1 MGEANLAPWRLVIAI
16 HHGRPLPIRVAFP
29 YSSREQIFGIVD
41 QRPIVIDFD
50 TKFGRRRN
58 GPSTSENNEVSPMKR
73 ETVLDQ
79 IANNKGAWDFLV
91 IGGGATGLGVA
102 VDASA
107 RGYRT
112 LLVEQHDFAKG
123 TSSRSTKLVH
133 GGVRY
138 LKQGNISLVLE
149 ALRERGLL
157 CENAPHL
164 VHHLEFIV
172 PIYSWWEGPFYGI
185 GMKIYDRLAGK
196 LGLSPSRVLTR
207 EETLK
212 LIPTLEPAGL
222 QRGVSYYDG
231 QFDDSRLAVNLAQ
244 TIFDLG
250 GVAINYMPVVSL
262 IKEDELI
269 VGATLRDLESGS
281 EYQVRARSVINAT
294 GVFSDGVRK
303 MDEPEAKTV
312 IAASQGSHVVL
323 PKVFLPGNS
332 AVMVPHTPDGR
343 VLFAVPWHDHVVV
356 GTTDIGVDDISIEPV
371 PMEEEIGFILT
382 NAAKYLSKRPSR
394 SDILSVYAGL
404 RPLVKVG
411 DAKSTAALSRDH
423 TILISNAGLLTIAGG
438 KWTTYRKMAQDA
450 VEQAQ
455 TMAGLEERPCTTE
468 HLQIHGWTKQSIPE
482 PNLRVY
488 GADAPA
494 IQELARKEPGLAEK
508 LHPELPYIG
517 AEVVWAVHQE
527 MARTVE
533 DVLSRRTRALLLGA
547 RASIEA
553 APRVAELMAR
563 ELKRDENWQKQTVRN
578 FKEVAQGYLPPA

>member
-1 MGEANLAPWRLVIAI
+1 MKR
-16 HHGRPLPIRVAFP
+16 
-29 YSSREQIFGIVD
+29 D
-41 QRPIVIDFD
+41 TVIDLISN
-50 TKFGRRRN
+50 TKE
-58 GPSTSENNEVSPMKR
+58 P
-73 ETVLDQ
+73 
-79 IANNKGAWDFLV
+79 WDFLV

-172 PIYSWWEGPFYGI
+172 PIYSWWEGPFYGV

-196 LGLSPSRVLTR
+196 LGLSPSRVLSR

-212 LIPTLEPAGL
+212 QIPTLEAGGL

-262 IKEDELI
+262 IKEDDLI
-269 VGATLRDLESGS
+269 AGAVVRDTETGS
-281 EYQVRARSVINAT
+281 EYQIKARAVINAT
-294 GVFSDGVRK
+294 GVFSDGIRK
-303 MDEPEAKTV
+303 MDEPDAKSV

-323 PKVFLPGNS
+323 PKSFLPGDS
-332 AVMVPHTPDGR
+332 AIMVPHTPDGR

-356 GTTDIGVDDISIEPV
+356 GTTDMGVDNISLEPV
-371 PMEEEIGFILT
+371 PLEEEIGFILT
-382 NAAKYLSKRPSR
+382 NAAKYLSKPPGR
-394 SDILSVYAGL
+394 SDVLSVYAGL
-404 RPLVKVG
+404 RPLVKVD

-450 VEQAQ
+450 VEQAE
-455 TMAGLEERPCTTE
+455 TMAGFDERPCKTE
-468 HLQIHGWTKQSIPE
+468 HLQIHGWTRQAIPE
-482 PNLRVY
+482 PSLRVY
-488 GADAPA
+488 GADAPS
-494 IQELARKEPGLAEK
+494 IREIARKEPALAEK

-517 AEVVWAVHQE
+517 AEVIWAVREE

-547 RASIEA
+547 RATLEA

-563 ELKRDENWQKQTVRN
+563 ELKRDGDWQKRTVRD
-578 FKEVAQGYLPPA
+578 FQQVAQGYILQ